1 MCSRGWPGNSGE
13 PPVSHTEMP
22 EDQGYRLT
30 KSPGIRKA
38 AATAAVDEPAKR
50 RRRGHG
56 TEVPRVMGTD
66 PGARSE
72 PDGMGRGSLS
82 GA

>member
-1 MCSRGWPGNSGE
+1 
-13 PPVSHTEMP
+13 
-22 EDQGYRLT
+22 LT
-30 KSPGIRKA
+30 KSPGIHKA
-38 AATAAVDEPAKR
+38 SATAAVDEPTGR
-50 RRRGHG
+50 CWRGHG